1 VTLSISPDPVRRTND
16 NTLKEGT
23 VKYALLIYGND
34 TAWETLSEDEQ
45 KAISGE
51 YYAIAQVPGILGGE
65 QLAPVDTATTVR
77 VQNGSTVT
85 TDGPFAETKEM
96 LGGFYL
102 FEADDLDTAIEL
114 AARVPAA
121 RRGGAVEV
129 RPLVEM

>member
-1 VTLSISPDPVRRTND
+1 VSISPRSVRRRDD
-16 NTLKEGT
+16 NTPKEDL

-34 TAWETLSEDEQ
+34 TEWETLSEDEQ
-45 KAISGE
+45 KSISGE

-77 VQNGSTVT
+77 VQNGSTLT
-85 TDGPFAETKEM
+85 TDGPFAETKEV

-114 AARVPAA
+114 ASRVPAA